1 MPLGV
6 VSDTDWEKE
15 LTHCGVSHQSIIHG
29 RNNKKEVP
37 SLIRE
42 LVAEE
47 AISGEKASVI
57 AEKYG
62 VSESS
67 VSAYKHDATSTA
79 SYDQPD
85 TGLTKANNLVRDQ
98 IITTARAKLIAAL
111 EHITPEKLADAKLRD
126 VASVA
131 KDMSA
136 VMSNAGGNIAN
147 INAGNAQFIFHV
159 PKARRENE
167 YEVIDV
173 VS

>member
-1 MPLGV
+1 MLGI
-6 VSDTDWEKE
+6 VSDADFEKE
-15 LTHCGVSHQSIIHG
+15 LALCGSSHKDIIRG

-47 AISGEKASVI
+47 SICGVPAKQLS
-57 AEKYG
+57 EKYG
-62 VSESS
+62 ISESS
-67 VSAYKHDATSTA
+67 ISAYKHDATSTT
-79 SYDQPD
+79 SYHEPND
-85 TGLTKANNLVRDQ
+85 GLTKANNLVRDQ

-111 EHITPEKLADAKLRD
+111 EHITPEKLAEAKLRD

-136 VMSNAGGNIAN
+136 VMSNAGGNITN
-147 INAGNAQFIFHV
+147 VNAGNAQFVFHV
-159 PKARRENE
+159 PKARKEAE

-173 VS
+173 VQ